1 MTPRTEMTTESF
13 NKITI
18 VEREGVT
25 CRPLESSVM
34 ALGTF
39 DGVHIAH
46 RTLIAEAVKLKERL
60 GAGSVGVWCFEE
72 SPASV
77 LRGEVGMTLTEKNEK
92 VRLLL
97 DCGADFV
104 AVARFEDF
112 RNMSAED
119 FIRDVLISSLGCV
132 GAVCGYDHR
141 FGRGGLGNSLLL
153 KEIFGD
159 NRTVTVQKITLDG
172 ETVSS
177 SAIRAHLRRGEVEA
191 ANRMLG
197 RAVSFTATVESGKRL
212 GRTIGFPT
220 ANQILPHGLTQL
232 KFGVYATRCT
242 FSGGEEYIGVSN
254 VGVRP
259 SIDEGDDH
267 RINCETYII
276 DFSGEVYG
284 REMTVEFCAFLREEM
299 KFSSLDELKSAIEND
314 KKTAIDFFGGR

>member
-1 MTPRTEMTTESF
+1 MMIEE
-13 NKITI
+13 NQKIKIT
-18 VEREGVT
+18 VREGIT
-25 CRPLESSVM
+25 SPPFESSVM

-46 RTLIAEAVKLKERL
+46 RALIAEAVKLKERL
-60 GAGSVGVWCFEE
+60 GASSVGVWCFEE

-77 LRGEVGMTLTEKNEK
+77 LRGEVGMTLTEKDEK
-92 VRLLL
+92 IRLLL

-104 AVARFEDF
+104 SIARFEDF
-112 RNMSAED
+112 RNTSAED
-119 FIRDVLISSLGCV
+119 FVRDVLISSLGCV
-132 GAVCGYDHR
+132 GTVCGYDHR

-153 KEIFGD
+153 EKIFGG

-177 SAIRAHLRRGEVEA
+177 SAIREHLRCGEVEV

-197 RAVSFTATVESGKRL
+197 RAVSFSATVESGKKL

-220 ANQILPHGLTQL
+220 ANQTLPRGLSQL
-232 KFGVYATRCT
+232 KCGVYATRCS
-242 FSGGEEYIGVSN
+242 FSDGEKHIGVSN

-259 SIDEGDDH
+259 SIDRGDDH

-276 DFSGEVYG
+276 DFSGEIYG
-284 REMTVEFCAFLREEM
+284 RDMTVEFCAFLREEM
-299 KFSSLDELKSAIEND
+299 KFSSLDELKSAIEKD
-314 KKTAIDFFGGR
+314 KNRTAEFFRGR